1 MLRAVESEHSSL
13 LANHRFLKP
22 LRVDGNGG
30 GEDEAADYSSGGD
43 EPIDEQQ
50 LLCRHSMRHEMM
62 TAEGATVVLQTTRF
76 RKHYRSMLQCISR
89 NFGKGFVLGGG
100 ANAALGL
107 VGWLLALAKGGGK
120 AAKNKKGGAQEV
132 GLLARAFGGDTL
144 TTGVFG
150 GSLLS
155 LYNLGMYVTRFEG
168 GLLHTYRGAVA
179 GVLAGGLA
187 SRALSPGMRN
197 TLALFF
203 FVRGAELQARL
214 AAGRGLVPSI
224 PHADTALMSLVSAQ
238 AMWAWMF
245 RWESIDP
252 GYLRF
257 LNHHGQKELP
267 VLHSINAQQR
277 GLPFALDAVN
287 AVRAAGQARLGLF
300 GATRKLPPV
309 VFDAAKAAATATAT
323 AAAAAAAAGGAA
335 MAHAHDHSALCRII
349 HPDTESCTR
358 HVLEYFVRGWR
369 LAVPVYLPVYLLPML
384 LFGSK
389 RLLRDP
395 HGSLYHLVTG
405 VATSSTFL
413 SLYTTIGFASIC
425 GLRRV
430 CHPASVG
437 TAASHVSLG
446 ALGGVLCGLA
456 NLAER
461 KSRRIEL
468 ALFVMSHALRSLWYV
483 LRTDK
488 VLPPWLVRW
497 LLRHDRGA
505 SLMMAWG
512 FGVVMHAFVRHPA
525 MLRSSYFG
533 LCVRLFDSEDH
544 RHALFGKSDYVQT
557 PRGGHAGAAGG
568 GAGGGGGG
576 GGRGGGGTAT
586 QTSPRRAVPAVPPLG
601 SKVAPPR
608 LVLTSQ
614 KKPQKEG
621 LASVDE
627 AGGD

>member
-1 MLRAVESEHSSL
+1 MELNVLRAVESEHSSL

-22 LRVDGNGG
+22 RRVDGD
-30 GEDEAADYSSGGD
+30 GEGEEGAADSSGGD
-43 EPIDEQQ
+43 EPIDERQ

-107 VGWLLALAKGGGK
+107 VGWLLALAKGSG
-120 AAKNKKGGAQEV
+120 KNKKGASE

-203 FVRGAELQARL
+203 FVRGAELQARI
-214 AAGRGLVPSI
+214 AAGRGLVPNV

-267 VLHSINAQQR
+267 VLHCINAQQR

-309 VFDAAKAAATATAT
+309 VFDAAG

-349 HPDTESCTR
+349 HPGTESCTR

-395 HGSLYHLVTG
+395 RGSAWHLVTG

-425 GLRRV
+425 GLRSV

-437 TAASHVSLG
+437 TTASHVSLG
-446 ALGGVLCGLA
+446 ALGGMLCGLA

-497 LLRHDRGA
+497 LLRNDRGA

-544 RHALFGKSDYVQT
+544 RHALFGKSEYVQT
-557 PRGGHAGAAGG
+557 PRGAGQ
-568 GAGGGGGG
+568 GGGGGG
-576 GGRGGGGTAT
+576 DGGTAT
-586 QTSPRRAVPAVPPLG
+586 QTSPRRAVPAAPPLG

-608 LVLTSQ
+608 LVLPNQ
-614 KKPQKEG
+614 KKTQSQPQQG